1 MRRFSITTEIA
12 APPERVWQVM
22 SDVDRWHEWTP
33 SITSI
38 RRLAGAPLAVGT
50 RAVVRQPGFPP
61 AIWKVAAVEPGRS
74 FTWVSVAPAL
84 RVVGAHSVE
93 PTAHGSR
100 ATLSLEL
107 GGVLGGVFGR
117 LTRAITE
124 RYIAMEARGL
134 KARSE
139 DPAFR
144 HDEATSG

>member
-12 APPERVWQVM
+12 APAERVWQVM

-33 SITSI
+33 SIISI

-50 RAVVRQPGFPP
+50 RAVVRQPRFPP
-61 AIWKVAAVEPGRS
+61 ALWKVTALEPGRS
-74 FTWVSVAPAL
+74 FTWASVAPGL
-84 RVVGAHSVE
+84 HVVGHHAVE
-93 PTAHGSR
+93 PAPGGSR

-107 GGVLGGVFGR
+107 RGVLGGVFGR

-124 RYIAMEARGL
+124 RYIAYEAAGL

-139 DPAFR
+139 NPAFR
-144 HDEATSG
+144 HDKATRP